1 MDVCGMFSTDTVYN
15 SMRSSYFRDYEQF
28 PYGTLE
34 SYKNPI
40 QKDPYSKV
48 QEKCQQLKM
57 QKSNTNCPFCKE
69 HKKRPLISY
78 LRKREIRKKND
89 SICEEAEEAGEQE
102 EEHDDKHDC
111 H

>member
-1 MDVCGMFSTDTVYN
+1 MN
-15 SMRSSYFRDYEQF
+15 SSHMEHWKAIRIPFKRILIVKSK
-28 PYGTLE
+28 
-34 SYKNPI
+34 KNVSN
-40 QKDPYSKV
+40 SKC
-48 QEKCQQLKM
+48 K
-57 QKSNTNCPFCKE
+57 KSNTNCPFCKE